1 MNKIMRTV
9 AAIGLG
15 ALTVFS
21 SSGSK
26 AFAGAPNAKA
36 RPSTA
41 TVTLSVEGMTCASC
55 SVAVKTVLK
64 RLNGVKE
71 AKVNLSEKNAVVEYE
86 PAKVKP
92 QQMVDPVN
100 KLGYQ
105 ASLTL
110 ASKD

>member
-9 AAIGLG
+9 AAVGLG

-21 SSGSK
+21 PTGSR
-26 AFAGAPNAKA
+26 AFAEAPNAKTK
-36 RPSTA
+36 PSTT

-55 SVAVKTVLK
+55 SVAVRTVLK
-64 RLNGVKE
+64 RLDGVKE

-92 QQMVDPVN
+92 QQMVDAVN
-100 KLGYQ
+100 RLGYQ
-105 ASLTL
+105 ANL
-110 ASKD
+110 ALPHKD

>member
-1 MNKIMRTV
+1 
-9 AAIGLG
+9 
-15 ALTVFS
+15 
-21 SSGSK
+21 
-26 AFAGAPNAKA
+26 
-36 RPSTA
+36 
-41 TVTLSVEGMTCASC
+41 MTCASC

-64 RLNGVKE
+64 GLDGVRE

-92 QQMVDPVN
+92 QQMVDAVN

-105 ASLTL
+105 ANLTL

>member
-1 MNKIMRTV
+1 VNKIMRT
-9 AAIGLG
+9 AAAVGLG

-21 SSGSK
+21 TFSSRV
-26 AFAGAPNAKA
+26 FARAPNAKA

-64 RLNGVKE
+64 RLDGVKE

-92 QQMVDPVN
+92 QQMVDAVN
-100 KLGYQ
+100 KLGYP
-105 ASLTL
+105 ANLTR

>member
-9 AAIGLG
+9 AAVGLG

-21 SSGSK
+21 
-26 AFAGAPNAKA
+26 
-36 RPSTA
+36 
-41 TVTLSVEGMTCASC
+41 
-55 SVAVKTVLK
+55 
-64 RLNGVKE
+64 
-71 AKVNLSEKNAVVEYE
+71 EYE

-92 QQMVDPVN
+92 QQMVDAVN

-105 ASLTL
+105 ANLTL

>member
-1 MNKIMRTV
+1 MSKIMRTV
-9 AAIGLG
+9 AAVGLG

-21 SSGSK
+21 SSGSR
-26 AFAGAPNAKA
+26 ALAEAPNAKA
-36 RPSTA
+36 PTTT

-55 SVAVKTVLK
+55 SVAVKSVLK
-64 RLNGVKE
+64 RLDGVKE

-92 QQMVDPVN
+92 HQMVDAVN
-100 KLGYQ
+100 RLGYQ
-105 ASLTL
+105 ANLAR